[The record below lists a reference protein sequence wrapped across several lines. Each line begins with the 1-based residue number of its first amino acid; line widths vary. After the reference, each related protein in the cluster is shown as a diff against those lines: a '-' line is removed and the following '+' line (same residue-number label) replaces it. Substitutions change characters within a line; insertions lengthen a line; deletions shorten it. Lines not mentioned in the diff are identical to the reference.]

1 MAEWLLLVN
10 CSLIRMP
17 FLSCL
22 PDGRSLLAIYVQP
35 RASRNGLVCIHD
47 QAIKLALTSP
57 PVDDAA
63 NKALITFFSSLFKVA
78 RQQVILHKGQQS
90 RRKQVIIE
98 GLSAEAVRERIMA
111 ELHRKDVACK

>member
-1 MAEWLLLVN
+1 
-10 CSLIRMP
+10 MP
-17 FLSCL
+17 FLSRL
-22 PDGRSLLAIYVQP
+22 PDGRSLLAVYVQP
-35 RASRNGLVCIHD
+35 RSSRNGLVCIHD

-63 NKALITFFSSLFKVA
+63 NKALIAFFSSFFKVA

-98 GLSAEAVRERIMA
+98 GLSAEAIRERVTA
-111 ELHRKDVACK
+111 EMHRKEVACK

>member
-1 MAEWLLLVN
+1 
-10 CSLIRMP
+10 MP

-35 RASRNGLVCIHD
+35 RSSRNGLVCIHD

-63 NKALITFFSSLFKVA
+63 NKALIAFFASLFKVA
-78 RQQVILHKGQQS
+78 RQQVIIHKGQQS
-90 RRKQVIIE
+90 RRKQVIIA

-111 ELHRKDVACK
+111 DLHRKDVACK

>member
-1 MAEWLLLVN
+1 MAERLLLVN

-98 GLSAEAVRERIMA
+98 GLSAEAVRERNMA